1 MSPRKLVFPAAVLAL
16 VSVLGLAAAAQT
28 PPQGGAQEPPVQLPP
43 PPVPATQQ
51 PETVPPAP
59 LPVTPVPGPVYGAV
73 ADTLTVLV
81 DYRPEADI
89 NRDIDVAV
97 AEKTRADGRVEH
109 GRLLA
114 AMAASR
120 IEIKTAELKSLAAE
134 ISYAKSQKNDLKRAE
149 LEGRRKFAE
158 AEKQLLERRREL
170 REREIECSR
179 AARNYQEAQE
189 KACRLELDL
198 AANRRQ
204 AGSVSGN
211 LDPGAAAEYN
221 RLQAA
226 SLRLEGKVLEARI
239 DRAAKLK
246 DLADQEVKLEKIR
259 RAVYESQMKVTGGG
273 R

>member
-1 MSPRKLVFPAAVLAL
+1 MSRRFATLSAMFLVFLLAGVLT
-16 VSVLGLAAAAQT
+16 AAAQT
-28 PPQGGAQEPPVQLPP
+28 PPQEPPVQLPP
-43 PPVPATQQ
+43 PPVAATPQ
-51 PETVPPAP
+51 PEAVPTPAP
-59 LPVTPVPGPVYGAV
+59 MPTPATPVPGPVYGAV

-81 DYRPEADI
+81 DYRSEADI
-89 NRDIDVAV
+89 TRDIDIAV

-120 IEIKTAELKSLAAE
+120 IEIKTAELKSLGAE

-170 REREIECSR
+170 REREIECAR
-179 AARNYQEAQE
+179 AARSYQEAQE

-221 RLQAA
+221 RLQVA
-226 SLRLEGKVLEARI
+226 SVRLEGKVLEARI

-259 RAVYESQMKVTGGG
+259 RAVYESQQKVAGGG

>member
-1 MSPRKLVFPAAVLAL
+1 MSPRRIALFAVVLVLVPVLAL
-16 VSVLGLAAAAQT
+16 VAAAQT
-28 PPQGGAQEPPVQLPP
+28 PPQEPPVQLPP
-43 PPVPATQQ
+43 PPVAATPQ
-51 PETVPPAP
+51 PEPTPVAPAP
-59 LPVTPVPGPVYGAV
+59 VAPAPAPAYGAV
-73 ADTLTVLV
+73 SDTLTVLV

-89 NRDIDVAV
+89 SRDIDVAV
-97 AEKTRADGRVEH
+97 AEKTRADARVER
-109 GRLLA
+109 GRLLV
-114 AMAASR
+114 AMAVSR
-120 IEIKTAELKSLAAE
+120 IEIKSAELKSLDAE

-158 AEKQLLERRREL
+158 AERELLERRRDL
-170 REREIECSR
+170 RDREIECAR
-179 AARNYQEAQE
+179 ASRNYQEAQE
-189 KACRLELDL
+189 KSCRLELDL

-211 LDPGAAAEYN
+211 LDPGAASEYN

-226 SLRLEGKVLEARI
+226 SLKLEGKVLEARI

-259 RAVYESQMKVTGGG
+259 RAVYESQLKLAGGG